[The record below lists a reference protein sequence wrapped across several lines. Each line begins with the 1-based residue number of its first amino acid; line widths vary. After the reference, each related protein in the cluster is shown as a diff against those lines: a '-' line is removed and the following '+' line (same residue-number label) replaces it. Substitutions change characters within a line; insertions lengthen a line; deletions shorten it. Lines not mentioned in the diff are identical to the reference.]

1 MGWIGRALKDG
12 CGKNGRSNAL
22 LMKEIVTGANDG
34 EVSRDVA
41 SHESFY
47 TISDF
52 WTTPLRVRAF
62 QNAERK

>member
-22 LMKEIVTGANDG
+22 LMKEIVTGANDR

-52 WTTPLRVRAF
+52 
-62 QNAERK
+62 